1 MDSAAYLNNPLV
13 LEATRNAIAVHLQ
26 NVQAVPLGQILP
38 DNVRSWLAQVRL
50 LTGVPFAHLV
60 PDAQLLPTESV
71 RFFYLDREW
80 TDVLVE
86 GALSVG
92 TITTLDRESLQALH
106 ARVRD
111 EIDTEEREVRLAG
124 ADDDPGTG
132 PAGAITGLLLR
143 SRAVS
148 GWPAMHVRAYTTE
161 VGPDDAPVPDNDP
174 RRIRLLRL
182 ERLAP
187 AVLLCLFDG
196 IPQVVRIE
204 EPRQGI
210 QFGVDVTP
218 GDGGTTT
225 ATLPLRNVLDAQL
238 LSQEMPVPAP
248 PLQVAVPFR
257 RGAPGVVHIT
267 ELASRITAQP
277 ATNVGALEGP
287 GMHSAELAL
296 EMLRFPFR
304 QVFGDPSLG
313 TDGGS
318 PLVFD
323 ELFRPEVGITA
334 IREWTVSQ

>member
-1 MDSAAYLNNPLV
+1 MKVLVTGGTGYLGRAVVSALAARGHDLVIFARRATGSGLPGTAVDGDIRDRAALERAAAGCDAISHSAALV
-13 LEATRNAIAVHLQ
+13 SIWRRRHEDFDEV
-26 NVQAVPLGQILP
+26 NV
-38 DNVRSWLAQVRL
+38 
-50 LTGVPFAHLV
+50 
-60 PDAQLLPTESV
+60 
-71 RFFYLDREW
+71 
-80 TDVLVE
+80 
-86 GALSVG
+86 
-92 TITTLDRESLQALH
+92 
-106 ARVRD
+106 
-111 EIDTEEREVRLAG
+111 
-124 ADDDPGTG
+124 
-132 PAGAITGLLLR
+132 
-143 SRAVS
+143 
-148 GWPAMHVRAYTTE
+148 
-161 VGPDDAPVPDNDP
+161 
-174 RRIRLLRL
+174 
-182 ERLAP
+182 
-187 AVLLCLFDG
+187 
-196 IPQVVRIE
+196 
-204 EPRQGI
+204 
-210 QFGVDVTP
+210 
-218 GDGGTTT
+218 GG
-225 ATLPLRNVLDAQL
+225 LRNVLDAQL